1 MRFVIDDGPWAA
13 ATESGEVVEAGL
25 DGLSERLDVAA
36 ERGEETG
43 FYEGLWGLPVIGDTT
58 VSDLL
63 FEQPSP
69 LGIGRDVRTR
79 LARQLDKLAG
89 HTFDEP
95 AAQFLDVEVNG
106 ATLLSPA
113 AGFALAAAQDRR
125 AVACLTPSTSGRV
138 GAQPVSSGEVRGSVH
153 YVTDEAS
160 HVAFFRDAIR
170 LENADEDA
178 FGALSNSAFPQL
190 RFVDGVWRGL
200 RDLSRPYRDRR
211 DQLID
216 VFSVLNDSGPTIF
229 ALERHQQIEAEFMS
243 RGVDISPENTE
254 TLADGTCR
262 RARERPFGDQVLVF
276 EWHVKLEAH
285 QDRIHVHP
293 GVEASGH
300 RPIVGIISRH
310 LPLPGD

>member
-1 MRFVIDDGPWAA
+1 MRFVIDDGPWA
-13 ATESGEVVEAGL
+13 TGDETGEEIEAGL
-25 DGLSERLDVAA
+25 DSLSERLDIAFA
-36 ERGEETG
+36 RGEETG
-43 FYEGLWGLPVIGDTT
+43 FFEGLWGLPVVGTMT

-63 FEQPSP
+63 FEHENPFG
-69 LGIGRDVRTR
+69 LGRDVRTR

-95 AAQFLDVEVNG
+95 TARFLDVNVG
-106 ATLLSPA
+106 VKAILSPA
-113 AGFALAAAQDRR
+113 AGYALAAAQERK
-125 AVACLTPSTSGRV
+125 AVACLTPSTSGRT
-138 GAQPVSSGEVRGSVH
+138 GAQPVSAGEIRGAVH
-153 YVTDEAS
+153 YVSGEPS
-160 HVAFFRDAIR
+160 HVGFFRDAIR
-170 LENADEDA
+170 LENAAEESFA
-178 FGALSNSAFPQL
+178 AMSTSAFPQL

-216 VFSVLNDSGPTIF
+216 TFSVLNDSGPAIF
-229 ALERHQQIEAEFMS
+229 ALGRNQRIEAEFMS
-243 RGVDISPENTE
+243 RGIDISPENAE

-262 RARERPFGDQVLVF
+262 RARERRFRDEMLVF

-293 GVEASGH
+293 GVKASENL
-300 RPIVGIISRH
+300 PIVGIITRH